1 MALDNLIE
9 KLEKEGVK
17 KVNKKESAKKNPSTP
32 AEPKRSAKDDSSIFN
47 LVIASVII
55 LGIVGIV
62 FGYTKD
68 KISEIKTGGT
78 EVTKNLE
85 QQVADLKQQL
95 VALTDKTSIL
105 EKDSV
110 SSKNVVI
117 DLFDKY
123 RAIPRKVKAENWQ
136 VLNGEGLSFTV
147 SFPTDWEEVKA
158 ITPPA
163 DGDKA
168 KKEEIVYLQPKGQ
181 DKYLNA
187 VTIKSDYA
195 DFAKLSMK
203 EKNEIFGDLT
213 ALDTYNFGQGKMI
226 YFINL
231 DKDNNEVPTILI
243 LTENH
248 IYRATFNISNKQ
260 TSDYFKYRKD
270 FEEII
275 STFAV
280 VVKTEKK

>member
-17 KVNKKESAKKNPSTP
+17 KVNKKESAKKTLPAT
-32 AEPKRSAKDDSSIFN
+32 AEPRRSAKDDTNIFN

-95 VALTDKTSIL
+95 VVLSDKASSL
-105 EKDSV
+105 EKDTV
-110 SSKNVVI
+110 SNKNVVI

-123 RAIPRKVKAENWQ
+123 RSIPRKVKAENWQ
-136 VLNGEGLSFTV
+136 VLNSEGLSFTV

-158 ITPPA
+158 ITPAA

-203 EKNEIFGDLT
+203 EKNEIFGDLE

-243 LTENH
+243 LTENN
-248 IYRATFNISNKQ
+248 IFRATFNVSNKQ

-270 FEEII
+270 FEEIV

-280 VVKTEKK
+280 VVKVEKK